1 MNIYEIFS
9 QGNLQNQNAAFCL
22 KTIRRQQ
29 KDVIFLSQLVGTYFN
44 MPASIYNSF
53 SYKFSDPEEIKL
65 LSGPQ
70 AKAYKNRVNTY
81 QTVYPFYS
89 KLNITIK
96 DSYITVSLGD
106 ISEELPVEKSG
117 NLLRPLG
124 GWPKWTGIN
133 GYIDA
138 SVTTG
143 YIQLNSPYPIKQIL
157 EFLQDSP
164 QMFEVLQS
172 ANMLTSFYK
181 AESDWEKL
189 ATLGMAIAKSCE

>member
-29 KDVIFLSQLVGTYFN
+29 KDAIFLSQLVGTYFN

-53 SYKFSDPEEIKL
+53 SYKFSDPAEIKL

-81 QTVYPFYS
+81 QTGYPFNS

-106 ISEELPVEKSG
+106 VSEELPVEKTG
-117 NLLRPLG
+117 NLLRPRG

-143 YIQLNSPYPIKQIL
+143 YIQLNSPYPVKQIL

-164 QMFEVLQS
+164 QMFETLQS

-189 ATLGMAIAKSCE
+189 ATLGMAIAKSCQ